1 MIEYTHI
8 LNENGDMM
16 DNVLSHIT
24 NIGRE
29 FNIKVVLFGSRARM
43 DNTPKS
49 DYDIAFFTPLNFKVL
64 EEIDNIETLHKIDVV
79 FIDENTDAK
88 LLENIEKDGV
98 ILYE

>member
-1 MIEYTHI
+1 MIECTHNLI
-8 LNENGDMM
+8 ENGDIM

-24 NIGRE
+24 NIGQK
-29 FNIKVVLFGSRARM
+29 FNIKDVLFGSRARK

-49 DYDIAFFTPLNFKVL
+49 DYDVAFYTPLNFTVL

-79 FIDENTDAK
+79 FIDENTNVK